1 MTTDTTLI
9 EKREELKRRLAA
21 GEYKTLVDIFLEWF
35 DRLIRKIIRRSE
47 PLPIWGITVSLSL
60 TLSLVS
66 FAAPYF
72 TGELNSARTV
82 IASLGLQYGLAVVY
96 GIWVIVVTTI

>member
-35 DRLIRKIIRRSE
+35 DRLLRKITRRSK
-47 PLPIWGITVSLSL
+47 PLPIWLITIVLILFLELIGFTATYVSGDLIMLRNLTQPYGVLGI
-60 TLSLVS
+60 
-66 FAAPYF
+66 FAWILP
-72 TGELNSARTV
+72 
-82 IASLGLQYGLAVVY
+82 
-96 GIWVIVVTTI
+96 GIL